1 MTCYMIYLAWFI
13 WYEFVVADDLDVD
26 DDIFV
31 SPTSMFVIWF
41 GLFFMMSWLRMGLK
55 WFEMIRNE
63 ITRVKLN
70 KHG

>member
-41 GLFFMMSWLRMGLK
+41 GQFFMMSWLRMGLK